1 MRQKK
6 REKSQILYASDP
18 VTLGLPAAI
27 RGLFYDF
34 HCLMNDE
41 IIFDFVPKYILEKN
55 FDITEEELTE
65 LDDLAELMLDPDKNF
80 DDLVSVWEKNLK
92 LRIMAGGLN

>member
-27 RGLFYDF
+27 RGLCYDF

-41 IIFDFVPKYILEKN
+41 MIFDFVPKYILEKN
-55 FDITEEELTE
+55 FVITEEELNE
-65 LDDLAELMLDPDKNF
+65 LDDLAELMLEPDKSF
-80 DDLVSVWEKNLK
+80 DTLESVREKNLK
-92 LRIMAGGLN
+92 LRIMGGGLN